1 MTIPPSLRKL
11 PSPDMHDDDDLPDRP
26 EWGDVSPSIGTD
38 LLAAARRR
46 ENLRAVALAYRY
58 AGRFTGDD
66 VLRTAI
72 AASALW
78 QRHPTLSRT
87 EATQQVVEL
96 IAYASRAYSTWLNQP
111 AGVRLALE
119 EPLGID
125 RIRWAEPLR
134 LRAMGVELPDQ
145 T

>member
-1 MTIPPSLRKL
+1 MPS
-11 PSPDMHDDDDLPDRP
+11 DMHDDDDLPAHS
-26 EWGDVSPSIGTD
+26 EWGDVSPSIGAD
-38 LLAAARRR
+38 LVAAARWR
-46 ENLRAVALAYRY
+46 EDLRAVALAYRY
-58 AGRFTGDD
+58 AERFTGDD

-72 AASALW
+72 AVNALR
-78 QRHPTLSRT
+78 QRHPTLSRS
-87 EATQQVVEL
+87 EAMQNVVEL

-111 AGVRLALE
+111 AAVCLALE

-134 LRAMGVELPDQ
+134 LRAMGVESPNP